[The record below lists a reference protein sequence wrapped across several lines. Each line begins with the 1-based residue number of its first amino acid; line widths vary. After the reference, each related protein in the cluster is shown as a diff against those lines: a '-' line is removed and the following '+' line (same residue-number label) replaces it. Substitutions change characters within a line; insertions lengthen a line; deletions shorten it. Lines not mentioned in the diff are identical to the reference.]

1 MWHSNLSKHLLFL
14 WKTSVFQISMHICYT
29 MGIPWTS
36 SDCAQ
41 TLSVKKKK
49 SSEGTASFNYFS
61 WSYLFLFSE
70 FYFHLL
76 VTRLILA
83 NAMSSYK
90 IATDVSQFWIL
101 FTSFFYQPK
110 NITCVFRS
118 HKPKNGRQSFV
129 YNNYVKKKEVETWKV
144 CILLAHK
151 LALDFFKKT
160 NF

>member
-1 MWHSNLSKHLLFL
+1 
-14 WKTSVFQISMHICYT
+14 

-49 SSEGTASFNYFS
+49 KSSEGTASFNYFS
-61 WSYLFLFSE
+61 WNYLFLFSE

-129 YNNYVKKKEVETWKV
+129 YNNYVKKIEVET
-144 CILLAHK
+144 
-151 LALDFFKKT
+151 
-160 NF
+160 